1 MDIDKIR
8 AYFPQFKKVIYFNT
22 GSSGPLPLPVI
33 EEIMRYVDIT
43 KNEGSASPVLYDEI
57 GKLNLRH
64 KIADFFKV
72 TESEICLTHSTS
84 DGLGIVFSGI
94 DWKKGDEIVAVY
106 PEYISGMLD
115 CQNIEKQ
122 YGIKLKIV
130 RTDEKAFIVEENIIK
145 EINKKTKLVLIS
157 HVNYHNGQKLDCKQ
171 ICRVAK
177 EQNTMVVIDGAQ
189 SVGAMPVNIRDID
202 PDFYVF
208 PAQKWLLGEEGMGG
222 LYVKKEALNHLRPGR
237 MGYNSVEKFSPSEG
251 FVLHK
256 GARRFEVGTP
266 CSASYF
272 AFSAALD
279 FYNMIGEEFICS
291 RIEKLVSYLKDKLA
305 DMKGVNIIS
314 PAEKEKSSGLVSFV
328 IQAIDM
334 NNIVT
339 DMYKS
344 KKIIIRS
351 IPYPECLRISVH
363 YFNTEKEIDILIEA
377 LKGYIYS

>member
-1 MDIDKIR
+1 MNIEKIR
-8 AYFPQFKKVIYFNT
+8 EYFPQFKNVIYFNT
-22 GSSGPLPLPVI
+22 GSSGPLPVPVI
-33 EEIMRYVDIT
+33 EEIMRYMEIT
-43 KNEGSASPVLYDEI
+43 KNEGSASPLLYDEI

-64 KIADFFKV
+64 KIADFLKV
-72 TESEICLTHSTS
+72 REHEICLTHSTS

-122 YGIKLKIV
+122 YGVKLKIV
-130 RTDEKAFIVEENIIK
+130 KTDEKAFIVEEKIIK
-145 EINKKTKLVLIS
+145 EINEKTKLVLIS
-157 HVNYHNGQKLDCKQ
+157 HVNYHNGQRLDCNK
-171 ICRVAK
+171 ICKSAK
-177 EQNTMVVIDGAQ
+177 EKNSMVIIDGAQ
-189 SVGAMPVNIRDID
+189 SVGAIPVNIKDID

-222 LYVKKEALNHLRPGR
+222 LYVKKEALSHINPGR

-251 FVLHK
+251 FILHR

-266 CSASYF
+266 CTASYF
-272 AFSAALD
+272 AFSGAID

-291 RIEKLVSYLKDKLA
+291 RIEKLASYLKEKLYEI
-305 DMKGVNIIS
+305 KGVNIIT
-314 PAEKEKSSGLVSFV
+314 PIETEKSSGLVSFT

-339 DMYKS
+339 ELYRS

-363 YFNTEKEIDILIEA
+363 YFNTEEEIDILIEA
-377 LKGYIYS
+377 LKNYIY